1 MSDETTNTDV
11 SKATAAGGVDAA
23 REHAQAQSAATGEK
37 EGEAKGTQ
45 AFEPEQGTK
54 RDSQVST
61 DGEATTVAAPD
72 AATTAPDQAAAGTQ
86 DAPDTAAEAR
96 AEYKVLTGVE
106 YPRGTAHE
114 AGKIL
119 SLTDQEAGEFAPGLI
134 EKVEQ
139 GGTGSDQA

>member
-45 AFEPEQGTK
+45 AFEPGQGTK
-54 RDSQVST
+54 RESQVST
-61 DGEATTVAAPD
+61 DGEATTIAAPD
-72 AATTAPDQAAAGTQ
+72 AATTAPDQAATGTQ
-86 DAPDTAAEAR
+86 DAPDTASEAR

-114 AGKIL
+114 AVKIL